1 MTLKELLGDAYKEGM
16 TAEEITK
23 ALENVSLPDDG
34 TSEIERLKSA
44 LSKSNSEAADYKKQ
58 LRQRMTDDEVTK
70 AEEQRQREELQ
81 TKYDELL
88 KKVSVSENKAK
99 LLAIGYSE
107 ALADKGA
114 VAMAEGDLE
123 KVLLYQKEHLDA
135 VKRELMTESL
145 KQTPKP
151 IGDGN
156 PSAMTLEKL
165 KGMNVMERYQFSVDH
180 PEEYKSLY
188 EGDNK

>member
-1 MTLKELLGDAYKEGM
+1 MKLKELLGDAYKEGM
-16 TAEEITK
+16 TLEEVSQAIEEIT
-23 ALENVSLPDDG
+23 LPDS

-58 LRQRMTDDEVTK
+58 LRQRMTDEEVSK

-81 TKYDELL
+81 MKYDELL

-114 VAMAEGDLE
+114 IAMAEGDLE

-135 VKRELMTESL
+135 VKKELVTESL

-156 PSAMTLEKL
+156 SPAMTLEKL
-165 KGMNVMERYQFSVDH
+165 KGMSAMDRYQFSVDH
-180 PEEYKSLY
+180 PDEYKTLY
-188 EGDNK
+188 EGEQ